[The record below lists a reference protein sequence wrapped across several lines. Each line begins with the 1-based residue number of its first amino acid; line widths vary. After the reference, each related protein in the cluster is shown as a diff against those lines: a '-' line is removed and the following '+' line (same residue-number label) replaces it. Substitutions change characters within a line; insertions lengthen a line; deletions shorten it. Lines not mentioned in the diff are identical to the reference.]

1 MYNNYTPYNFN
12 NPYAYSFTPYYN
24 QFAQHQVQPQAQSQQ
39 QSSAQQQSAMTTNT
53 NKIFVA
59 GLDDVKNR
67 NLPFNSDVIFLDND
81 KPILYQKTV
90 DSKGQFEVK
99 AFEIN
104 EIKTQDSQKQPDTN
118 LSNYVTLTEFEALK
132 GQIDELKNKITKMS
146 VQSEL
151 NALTSTAKTKEKS
164 EVNNEQ
170 SSK

>member
-1 MYNNYTPYNFN
+1 MYNPYQPYNYGGTYIPN
-12 NPYAYSFTPYYN
+12 YNYQNPYQQFN
-24 QFAQHQVQPQAQSQQ
+24 QNLTQQQTQPQQTMNNA
-39 QSSAQQQSAMTTNT
+39 TNT

-59 GLDDVKNR
+59 GIDDVKSR
-67 NLPFNSDVIFLDND
+67 NIPFNSDFIFLDND

-104 EIKTQDSQKQPDTN
+104 EIKAQDSQKQPDTIN

-146 VQSEL
+146 VQNQL
-151 NALTSTAKTKEKS
+151 NSLTSSAKSKERM
-164 EVNNEQ
+164 EGNNEQ

>member
-1 MYNNYTPYNFN
+1 MYNPYQPYNYGGTYIPNYNFQ
-12 NPYAYSFTPYYN
+12 NPYQQFN
-24 QFAQHQVQPQAQSQQ
+24 QNLTQQQTQPQQTMNNA
-39 QSSAQQQSAMTTNT
+39 TNT

-59 GLDDVKNR
+59 GIDDVKSR
-67 NLPFNSDVIFLDND
+67 NIPFNSDFIFLDND

-104 EIKTQDSQKQPDTN
+104 EIKAQDSQKQPDTIN

-146 VQSEL
+146 VQNQL
-151 NALTSTAKTKEKS
+151 NSLTSSAKSKERM
-164 EVNNEQ
+164 EGNNEQ
-170 SSK
+170 SVK

>member
-1 MYNNYTPYNFN
+1 MYNPYQPFNYGGIYIPNYNFQ
-12 NPYAYSFTPYYN
+12 NPYQQFNPSLTQQN
-24 QFAQHQVQPQAQSQQ
+24 QQQTQ
-39 QSSAQQQSAMTTNT
+39 QSSATNT
-53 NKIFVA
+53 NKIFVS
-59 GLDDVKNR
+59 GIDDVKSKP
-67 NLPFNSDVIFLDND
+67 LSANSDFIFLDND

-104 EIKTQDSQKQPDTN
+104 EIKAQDRQKQPDTIN

-170 SSK
+170 SSKQ

>member
-1 MYNNYTPYNFN
+1 MYNPYQLYNYGGTYIPNYNYQ
-12 NPYAYSFTPYYN
+12 NPYQQFN
-24 QFAQHQVQPQAQSQQ
+24 QNLTQQQTQPQQTMNNA
-39 QSSAQQQSAMTTNT
+39 TNT

-59 GLDDVKNR
+59 GIDDVKSR
-67 NLPFNSDVIFLDND
+67 NIPFNSDFIFLDND

-104 EIKTQDSQKQPDTN
+104 EIKAQDSQKQPDTIN

-146 VQSEL
+146 VQNQL
-151 NALTSTAKTKEKS
+151 NSLTSSAKSKERM
-164 EVNNEQ
+164 EGNNEQ

>member
-1 MYNNYTPYNFN
+1 MYNPYQPFNYGGTYIPNYNYQ
-12 NPYAYSFTPYYN
+12 NPYQ
-24 QFAQHQVQPQAQSQQ
+24 QFNPNLTQQQTQQQNQ
-39 QSSAQQQSAMTTNT
+39 QSSATNT
-53 NKIFVA
+53 NKIFVSS
-59 GLDDVKNR
+59 LDDVKSKS
-67 NLPFNSDVIFLDND
+67 LPANSDFIFLDND

-104 EIKTQDSQKQPDTN
+104 EIKAQEKAKEDNSIN

-132 GQIDELKNKITKMS
+132 RQIDELKNKITKMS

-164 EVNNEQ
+164 EVNNGQ
-170 SSK
+170 SVK